1 MILTIYSDNLTLYGD
16 NLTLYEEAAAATDT
30 RQPGGWL
37 PVIYLD
43 KNNRPIGLEEIEE
56 RALEAVPESV
66 EPQVE
71 AAIEKIEAQGTDA
84 AAFDAIAAQY
94 QLLATL
100 LQRFDDV
107 LAMEL
112 QARAMEAARQAED
125 ERDIEIL
132 MMAI

>member
-1 MILTIYSDNLTLYGD
+1 MDCYVEDGYWVVG
-16 NLTLYEEAAAATDT
+16 YTDADVCGIGPVDEV

-37 PVIYLD
+37 PIVYLD
-43 KNNRPIGLEEIEE
+43 KNNRPIGLEEIKEQ
-56 RALEAVPESV
+56 ALEAVPESV

-94 QLLATL
+94 RILAGLLAQL
-100 LQRFDDV
+100 DDV

-112 QARAMEAARQAED
+112 QARAMEAARRAED
-125 ERDIEIL
+125 ERDVEIL
-132 MMAI
+132 MMVI